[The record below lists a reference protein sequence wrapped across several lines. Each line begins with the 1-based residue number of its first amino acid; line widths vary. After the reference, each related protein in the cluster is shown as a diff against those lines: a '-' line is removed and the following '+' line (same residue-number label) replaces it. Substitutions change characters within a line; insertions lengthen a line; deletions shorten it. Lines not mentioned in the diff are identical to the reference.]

1 MKIALIG
8 YGKMGKEI
16 ERVIADSNNG
26 DEIVLKITSQNLFDL
41 NIENISQADVAIE
54 FTQPEAAVNNIKL
67 CFEAGT
73 PVVVGTTAWL
83 NNLPEITTAC
93 KTANGALFHAPN
105 FSIGVNIFFE
115 LNKKLASIMQHQP
128 QYQIG
133 IEEIHHIEKKDA
145 PSGTAI
151 KTAEIILSELKRVE
165 KWQLENTLTA
175 PNNIMPIV
183 AKREP
188 NVPGTHTVIYK
199 SNVDEIVLTH
209 QAHSRRGFAEGAVA
223 AARWLIG
230 KKGIFEMKDMLSF

>member
-93 KTANGALFHAPN
+93 KTANGTLFHAPN

-115 LNKKLASIMQHQP
+115 LNKKLAAIMQHQP

-175 PNNIMPIV
+175 PNNIMPII

>member
-175 PNNIMPIV
+175 PNNIMPII